1 MPTQVIM
8 PQLGESVVEGTVLRW
23 LKREGD
29 PITALEPLLEVSTD
43 KVDTEVPAPADGVLL
58 KILIPEG
65 TTVEKGTLLAVIG
78 QAGEQVADDGDNV
91 GARHAVPLEK
101 SPVPAPAQVS
111 ANGQPANGG
120 YTGHVTPVVARMA
133 AEHQLDLA
141 QIQGTGR
148 DGRVTRKDV
157 EAYLE
162 NTGAQ
167 RAAPLQ
173 NASDDLPPW
182 EQPGSG
188 DLFKPTVDYSIE
200 NQPSPPSPL
209 TGEGR
214 KSGAPVTSEGS
225 VGARSRAPSSPSPDV
240 GAQRTA
246 PSSPAPAALPRLHP
260 VEAIPDAAAGELV
273 ALSPMRRQIAEHMVM
288 SKHTSPHVT
297 TVFEIDLSA
306 VVAHREANKEAFAKQ
321 GVNLTLTAY
330 FVAATVEALRAM
342 PTLNAKWTDEGI
354 FLHRA
359 MNIGVAVALEQGL
372 IVPVIKGAQD
382 YNLLG
387 LARAVNDLAA
397 RARAKQLKPDEVRDG
412 TFTITNHGVSGSLF
426 ATPIINQPQVGILGV
441 GVMEKRVKVITDA
454 AGSDSLS
461 IRPCCYVSLTFDHR
475 VADGAVGDGFLLT
488 LKRRLES
495 WT

>member
-8 PQLGESVVEGTVLRW
+8 PQLGESVVEGTILRW

-29 PITALEPLLEVSTD
+29 PVASLEPLLEVSTD

-65 TTVEKGTLLAVIG
+65 TTVEKGTPLAVIG
-78 QAGEQVADDGDNV
+78 EAGEQVDEGSADSEAHSGV
-91 GARHAVPLEK
+91 SVQQTSE
-101 SPVPAPAQVS
+101 PAAAS
-111 ANGQPANGG
+111 ANGEAANGN

-133 AEHQLDLA
+133 AEHHLNLA
-141 QIQGTGR
+141 QIEGTGR
-148 DGRVTRKDV
+148 GGRVTKKDV

-162 NTGAQ
+162 QRPARTGDATP
-167 RAAPLQ
+167 A
-173 NASDDLPPW
+173 DDDTPPW

-188 DLFKPTVDYSIE
+188 DLFKPTVEDGEETVTPHSPT
-200 NQPSPPSPL
+200 PSAREQVRQ
-209 TGEGR
+209 GEGR
-214 KSGAPVTSEGS
+214 KTTP
-225 VGARSRAPSSPSPDV
+225 VGASLSEVGERKGVGLSSP
-240 GAQRTA
+240 
-246 PSSPAPAALPRLHP
+246 PRLHP

-273 ALSPMRRQIAEHMVM
+273 TLSPMRRQIAEHMVM

-297 TVFEIDLSA
+297 TVFEIDMSA
-306 VVAHREANKEAFAKQ
+306 VVAHREANKDAFAKQ

-330 FVAATVEALRAM
+330 FVAATVEALRAV
-342 PTLNAKWTDEGI
+342 PYLNAKWTDEGI

-359 MNIGVAVALEQGL
+359 INVGIAVALEQGL

-397 RARAKQLKPDEVRDG
+397 RARAKGLKPEEVRDG

-441 GVMEKRVKVITDA
+441 GVMEKRIKVITDA

-475 VADGAVGDGFLLT
+475 VADGAAGDGFLLT
-488 LKRRLES
+488 LKRRLEG